1 MLKEGGKNTAI
12 TPQVGPDI
20 DELFGED
27 SDRQV
32 KMDQIDEN
40 KKSIL
45 GSSIKRKNNL
55 SELVEKKE
63 YFGASDFIKES
74 QDEFQK
80 N

>member
-1 MLKEGGKNTAI
+1 
-12 TPQVGPDI
+12 
-20 DELFGED
+20 
-27 SDRQV
+27 
-32 KMDQIDEN
+32 MDQIDEN